1 MKIEKREL
9 KNDSREENL
18 DQLLFSS
25 IIAEEVKANN
35 TLDLG
40 VDWSIIR
47 TLKKKKNNSKNSPE
61 TATIQQKCCSTKYEI
76 VKLLILQQQA

>member
-47 TLKKKKNNSKNSPE
+47 TLKKKKK
-61 TATIQQKCCSTKYEI
+61 
-76 VKLLILQQQA
+76 

>member
-47 TLKKKKNNSKNSPE
+47 TLKKKK
-61 TATIQQKCCSTKYEI
+61 IIVRIHQKQ
-76 VKLLILQQQA
+76 LLFNRSVAVPSMK

>member
-47 TLKKKKNNSKNSPE
+47 TLKKKK
-61 TATIQQKCCSTKYEI
+61 IVRIHQKQ
-76 VKLLILQQQA
+76 LLFNRSVAVPSMK